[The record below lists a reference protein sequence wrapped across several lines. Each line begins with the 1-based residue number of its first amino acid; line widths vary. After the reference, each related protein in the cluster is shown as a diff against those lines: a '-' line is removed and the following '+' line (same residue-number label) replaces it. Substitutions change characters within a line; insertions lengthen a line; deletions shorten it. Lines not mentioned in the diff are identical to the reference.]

1 MEKFLNALSK
11 PAKWIFVIGGFFYA
25 MWFAIMTATGFGNGF
40 VSVIVSLI
48 IMTIGTALLVAAPLL
63 VLLKKDN
70 AGKMVFLFLLG
81 YWVLTTIQN
90 WLGISAGLVESNDGL
105 AIVAGLFSFIAGL
118 GVVAVLVLTVLEL
131 ILKKPALRFVSFLVF
146 LGVIIVG
153 FFAGLFLVILSGM
166 NNAFWPSGIQ
176 FLIQYMILPII
187 ICFGYIYFMGLP
199 NKKQD

>member
-1 MEKFLNALSK
+1 MENLLKALSK

-25 MWFAIMTATGFGNGF
+25 AWFAIVTATGFGNSF
-40 VSVIVSLI
+40 ISVIASLI

-70 AGKMVFLFLLG
+70 AAKMVFLFLLG

-90 WLGISAGLVESNDGL
+90 WLGTSAGLVESNDGL
-105 AIVAGLFSFIAGL
+105 AIVAGIFSFVAGL
-118 GVVAVLVLTVLEL
+118 GIVAVLVLTVLEI

-146 LGVIIVG
+146 LGVIVVS
-153 FFAGLFLVILSGM
+153 FFAGLFLVILSGT
-166 NNAFWPSGIQ
+166 NNAFWPNGVQ
-176 FLIQYMILPII
+176 FLIQFMILPII

-199 NKKQD
+199 NQK